1 MFAVNWRRQPGNRL
15 DPIIPD
21 NASKRKCM
29 ETDNSFPIFS
39 VVIGV
44 IGLMALL
51 LVLTRFWVNVGA
63 REIAIKERRYLGDKM
78 PPGRVVATSSEV
90 GIQAAVLKP
99 GLHTIFW
106 PFERVV
112 KKVPLIEIGPD
123 ELGVIEAVDGEPL
136 PTGRIFAPDR
146 AQNAHNNFQDPIV
159 FLEQGGVKGIQMRT
173 LPPGFW
179 PIHPYLFRVSI
190 AKNTVVPK
198 GCIGIVN
205 AGDGSPLDPGRLLGK
220 AIKGHQNFQ
229 DAEQFIYAG
238 GQKGSQVEILT
249 PGTYRILTNSISLDN
264 SGNKPGLFSVEL
276 FQAVVI
282 NENQVGLVDALD
294 GSPLNPHDYVA
305 APVEGHNN
313 FQNGNE
319 FIIQGG
325 QRGPQKD
332 LLLPGTY
339 YINPLLFKV
348 IPEKAGEV
356 KPGEVAVI
364 VSNVGKDP
372 TLEIRRAMANKVRE
386 KLEREEKEQLALAA
400 AHLDTLDGN
409 EGDDILKLEEEMR
422 LSDPADRRLDAGA
435 HEAYVVPIGYRGIQE
450 TVVGPGKYYVNTL
463 AITPVIIPT
472 TNQTVEWTSEQL
484 AETFNPF
491 EVISKDGFTMQLEV
505 RVVFRVKPEDAPFM
519 VAKIGSIDR
528 LIQNVMH
535 PLIDS
540 IFRNQASESSAMAY
554 LQNRHEEQE
563 RAEARVRAHLL
574 KYHVDVVN
582 VLICHIRLPE
592 ELMKTQTEKIL
603 AEQRQNMYNAQREAE
618 SKRIELEKT
627 KAHADNQR
635 DLMAATVGV
644 EISGKRAEQRKAE
657 AEGEAYYILETGKA
671 EAEKVRL
678 MGESQGVAYR
688 EQANALGPQGVALV
702 ETLKVIGEKGVRI
715 TPDVLA
721 SGGNGEGAGNLGTL
735 LLLNLFRNQINTGS
749 NSDGKVIA
757 AKQ

>member
-1 MFAVNWRRQPGNRL
+1 
-15 DPIIPD
+15 
-21 NASKRKCM
+21 M
-29 ETDNSFPIFS
+29 ETDNGFPIVS
-39 VVIGV
+39 VATAIFG
-44 IGLMALL
+44 L
-51 LVLTRFWVNVGA
+51 LVLLFLMTRFLVNVGA
-63 REIAIKERRYLGDKM
+63 REIAIKERRYLGRKM
-78 PPGRVVATSSEV
+78 PPGRVVATASEV
-90 GIQAAVLKP
+90 GIQAEVLKP
-99 GLHTIFW
+99 GLHFILC
-106 PFERVV
+106 PFERIVR
-112 KKVPLIEIGPD
+112 KVHLIEIGPD
-123 ELGVIEAVDGEPL
+123 ELGVIEAIDGEPL
-136 PTGRIFAPDR
+136 QPGRIFAPDR
-146 AQNAHNNFQDPIV
+146 AQNAHNNFQDPIA
-159 FLEQGGVKGIQMRT
+159 FIEQGGVKGIQMRT
-173 LPPGFW
+173 LPPGLW

-190 AKNTVVPK
+190 AKATVVPQ
-198 GCIGIVN
+198 GCV
-205 AGDGSPLDPGRLLGK
+205 AVVTAADGAQLDPGRLLGK
-220 AIKGHQNFQ
+220 AIEGHRNFQ

-238 GQKGSQVEILT
+238 GQRGPQVEILT
-249 PGTYRILTNSISLDN
+249 PGTYRILTA
-264 SGNKPGLFSVEL
+264 SGAPDGGSAKPGLFTVEL
-276 FQAVVI
+276 FRAVVI

-294 GSPLNPHDYVA
+294 GASLNPRDYVA
-305 APVEGHNN
+305 APVEGHDN
-313 FQNGNE
+313 FQNGDN
-319 FIIQGG
+319 FIKRGG

-339 YINPLLFKV
+339 YVNPLLFKV

-372 TLEIRRAMANKVRE
+372 TEEIRRAMANKVRE
-386 KLEREEKEQLALAA
+386 KLEREEREQLAIAA
-400 AHLDTLDGN
+400 AHLDRLDGR
-409 EGDDILKLEEEMR
+409 EGDDILQMEEELR
-422 LSDPADRRLDAGA
+422 LSDPADSRLDEGA
-435 HEAYVVPIGYRGIQE
+435 HEAYVVPDGYRGIQE
-450 TVVGPGKYYVNTL
+450 TVVGPGRYYVNTL
-463 AITPVIIPT
+463 AITPVIILT
-472 TNQTVEWTSEQL
+472 TNQTVEWTAEQL
-484 AETFNPF
+484 ADTFDPF

-618 SKRIELEKT
+618 SRRIELEKT
-627 KAHADNQR
+627 RAHADNQR

-644 EISGKRAEQRKAE
+644 EISSKRAEQRKAE
-657 AEGEAYYILETGKA
+657 AEGEAHYILETGRA

-678 MGESQGVAYR
+678 MGEAQGVAYR
-688 EQANALGPQGVALV
+688 EQVDALGPQGVALV

-721 SGGNGEGAGNLGTL
+721 SGGNGEGAGSLGTL
-735 LLLNLFRNQINTGS
+735 LLLNLFRDQMKLG
-749 NSDGKVIA
+749 SDGAGKMRELV
-757 AKQ
+757 K

>member
-1 MFAVNWRRQPGNRL
+1 MNTVFGFSPFLLIAAFA
-15 DPIIPD
+15 
-21 NASKRKCM
+21 
-29 ETDNSFPIFS
+29 
-39 VVIGV
+39 
-44 IGLMALL
+44 GLVALL
-51 LVLTRFWVNVGA
+51 FVMSKVLVNVGA
-63 REIAIKERRYLGDKM
+63 KEIAIKELRYLGKKM
-78 PPGRVVATSSEV
+78 PPGRVVATEGEV
-90 GIQAAVLKP
+90 GIQADVLKP
-99 GLHTIFW
+99 GLHLIKY

-112 KKVPLIEIGPD
+112 AKVPLIEIGSD
-123 ELGVIEAVDGEPL
+123 EIGIIEAIDGEPL
-136 PTGRIFAPDR
+136 PPGRIFAPDR
-146 AQNAHNNFQDPIV
+146 ARNAHNNFQDPIA
-159 FLEQGGVKGIQMRT
+159 FIHRGGVKGIQMRT
-173 LPPGFW
+173 LPPGYW

-190 AKNTVVPK
+190 AKATMIPQGKVGVVT
-198 GCIGIVN
+198 
-205 AGDGSPLDPGRLLGK
+205 AADGEPLEAGRLLGLSVNE
-220 AIKGHQNFQ
+220 HRNFQ
-229 DAEQFIYAG
+229 DAEQFIASG
-238 GQKGSQVEILT
+238 GQKGPQIDILT
-249 PGTYRILTNSISLDN
+249 PGTYRILTNSISLEDQ
-264 SGNKPGLFSVEL
+264 SVKPGIFTVHLFDASI
-276 FQAVVI
+276 I
-282 NENQVGLVDALD
+282 NENQIGLVEALD
-294 GSPLNPHDYVA
+294 GAALNQRDYVA
-305 APVEGHNN
+305 TPVDGHDN
-313 FQNGNE
+313 FQTGHE
-319 FIIQGG
+319 FIKRGG

-372 TLEIRRAMANKVRE
+372 TEEIRRAMADKIRS
-386 KLEREEKEQLALAA
+386 KLEREEKEQLAIAA
-400 AHLDTLDGN
+400 AHLDKFDGDQ
-409 EGDDILKLEEEMR
+409 GDDLEEIKQDLRMV
-422 LSDPADRRLDAGA
+422 DPADARLDEGA
-435 HEAYVVPIGYRGIQE
+435 HEAYVVPEGYRGIQE
-450 TVVGPGKYYVNTL
+450 TVVGPGRYYVNTL
-463 AITPVIIPT
+463 AVTPVIIPT
-472 TNQTVEWTSEQL
+472 TNQTVEWTTEQV
-484 AETFNPF
+484 ANTFDPF

-618 SKRIELEKT
+618 SRRIELEKT
-627 KAHADNQR
+627 KAQADNQR

-657 AEGEAYYILETGKA
+657 AEGEAHYILQTGKA
-671 EAEKVRL
+671 EAEKARL
-678 MGESQGVAYR
+678 MGEAQGVAYH
-688 EQANALGPQGVALV
+688 EQVKALGPQGVALV

-715 TPDVLA
+715 TPDVMA
-721 SGGNGEGAGNLGTL
+721 SGGNGDGGGNLGTL
-735 LLLNLFRNQINTGS
+735 LLLNLFRNQLNLANPKSDQVNGS
-749 NSDGKVIA
+749 T
-757 AKQ
+757 KQWS